1 MIQSQGFW
9 YNAHMRKNR
18 FIGQDRCYHLVSRL
32 AHRAFFLDDEE
43 KDRAVALMR
52 RVEEFCGV
60 VVLAYAFMSN
70 HFHIFVYVPKAEEI
84 DEAEV
89 MRRIRALYRDASLAQ
104 VVATWNRLKT
114 EERELFSRA
123 RPTKKYVSRFEAYK
137 ASFVRRMWNSS
148 EFMRTFKQH
157 FTMSF
162 NGRREHSGTMFEG
175 RYHERNHPAERPTMW
190 RTSAYIDINAW
201 EAGIAERPEDYRWC
215 SFAAAAGGDRK
226 ARAGYAFMYGGGGW
240 QVVRGCHETSMREAM
255 SEVLKAR
262 EAEKGDCRAGRGAAS
277 FRSKADPQLDI
288 PEKVGIGLA
297 RGSEKVA
304 KRILELLADGPM
316 RPSALRE
323 AVGIRSRVHFSR
335 CYMTP
340 LVEKGLVA
348 RTDPDKPMSP
358 RQEYKLA

>member
-1 MIQSQGFW
+1 
-9 YNAHMRKNR
+9 
-18 FIGQDRCYHLVSRL
+18 
-32 AHRAFFLDDEE
+32 
-43 KDRAVALMR
+43 
-52 RVEEFCGV
+52 
-60 VVLAYAFMSN
+60 
-70 HFHIFVYVPKAEEI
+70 
-84 DEAEV
+84 

-114 EERELFSRA
+114 EERELFRRA
-123 RPTKKYVSRFEAYK
+123 RPTRKYVSRFEAYK

-175 RYHERNHPAERPTMW
+175 RCHERNHPAERPTMW

-240 QVVRGCHETSMREAM
+240 QVVRGCREKSMREAM

-262 EAEKGDCRAGRGAAS
+262 EAEKGDCHAGRGAAGGGRHQEPRP
-277 FRSKADPQLDI
+277 FLALLHDAAGGEGACRKNRSRQTD
-288 PEKVGIGLA
+288 
-297 RGSEKVA
+297 VA
-304 KRILELLADGPM
+304 KAGVQAGMRCCINKTVSIGSVGNIL
-316 RPSALRE
+316 
-323 AVGIRSRVHFSR
+323 RV
-335 CYMTP
+335 P
-340 LVEKGLVA
+340 LKE
-348 RTDPDKPMSP
+348 
-358 RQEYKLA
+358 E